1 MELGHI
7 EYFEIRLNVYEYILD
22 KGFIEGGFM
31 PYEVWLPGLTYREKI
46 VNYNSLKVFAYL
58 EKEWNFMHIDCKNL
72 LVKAAFDILDSN
84 AVQMTF
90 VNLLWF
96 IWKCSYFT

>member
-22 KGFIEGGFM
+22 KSFIEGGFM

-46 VNYNSLKVFAYL
+46 VNYNSLKVLADL
-58 EKEWNFMHIDCKNL
+58 EKEWNFMHIGCKNL

-90 VNLLWF
+90 VSLLWL
-96 IWKCSYFT
+96 WKCSYFT